1 MEDEINQIIVFTHS
15 DMNYLISVRDLLYE
29 MTELAVALYHFSGNN
44 SRSLLPDVIPFLQC
58 SNLLIVANEFFLLRG
73 SEVDN
78 HLLRFSHSAPSNRI
92 KISFYQVERE
102 LEHSLVMLLLLVLEV
117 LAYLEHSS

>member
-1 MEDEINQIIVFTHS
+1 MEDKIYQIIEFTHS
-15 DMNYLISVRDLLYE
+15 DMNYLIRVRDLLYE
-29 MTELAVALYHFSGNN
+29 MTELTVALYYLSGNN
-44 SRSLLPDVIPFLQC
+44 SWPLLPYVITFLQC
-58 SNLLIVANEFFLLRG
+58 SNLLIMTNELFLLRG
-73 SEVDN
+73 SEIDN

-102 LEHSLVMLLLLVLEV
+102 LKHSLVMLFLLVLEV